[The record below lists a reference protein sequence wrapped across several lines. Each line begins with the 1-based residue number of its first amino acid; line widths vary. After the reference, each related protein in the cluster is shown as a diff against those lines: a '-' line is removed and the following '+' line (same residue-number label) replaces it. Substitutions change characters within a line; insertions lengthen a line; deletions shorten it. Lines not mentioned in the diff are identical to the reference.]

1 MSSDPCNI
9 WHSKISTATK
19 IRLYNVYILPV
30 LLYGAETWTLTKVL
44 SAEIDSFDQWCQRRI
59 LRLHYSQHVSNHE
72 VRRRTDCTPA
82 SEIVQSRRLKLFG
95 HTARADVELDHHSD
109 TCCNTRPTTCVEE
122 ATRMTKRDMDAKN
135 RGWSAPPEHRTTYR
149 LAPGTGSHYLEET
162 HEDRYA
168 LPRGM
173 LQMMMIKK
181 YTATFKP
188 GLGVTQGH
196 WRWHHSIWHPWLPI
210 NVA

>member
-72 VRRRTDCTPA
+72 VRRHTDCILA
-82 SEIVQSRRLKLFG
+82 SEIIQSRRLKLFG
-95 HTARADVELDHHSD
+95 HTARADVELDHHRALRAAIQGPPPAWRRPPGRPRQTWTRTICALRTSD
-109 TCCNTRPTTCVEE
+109 YIPL
-122 ATRMTKRDMDAKN
+122 DA
-135 RGWSAPPEHRTTYR
+135 GHRT
-149 LAPGTGSHYLEET
+149 
-162 HEDRYA
+162 A
-168 LPRGM
+168 LPGRNSWGQ
-173 LQMMMIKK
+173 LRP
-181 YTATFKP
+181 A
-188 GLGVTQGH
+188 QGH
-196 WRWHHSIWHPWLPI
+196 ATDDDDPS
-210 NVA
+210 N